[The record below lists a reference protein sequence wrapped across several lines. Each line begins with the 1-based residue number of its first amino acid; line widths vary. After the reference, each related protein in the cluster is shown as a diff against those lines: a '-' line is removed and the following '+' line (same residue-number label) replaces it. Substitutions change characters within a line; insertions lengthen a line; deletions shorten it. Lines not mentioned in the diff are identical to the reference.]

1 MQARKLRNDFELAVT
16 IKTWKKHVVIW
27 LFCIGLVAVVTMH
40 AYQWATNKAY
50 EQIEDF
56 AAGQLDLYA
65 AALEN
70 ELGKHAYLA
79 CLLAGDPDIAQLIQA
94 APSRQL
100 QNKASN
106 KLIKTSVTSG
116 ILGAWLLDANARV
129 LASSDAASPFGKKFL
144 SLGVAQR
151 ALQGQE
157 SRGVQGDV
165 QSGSPEYLFAC
176 PVFHAE
182 KSVGAVV
189 IAVSLAPMEAT
200 WTGLALRSE
209 SDKPVV
215 VDALG
220 AIVLSSVAAW
230 KSQTAEQLLPNRLG
244 VVGLGVSKGNQQD
257 ASYWTISPAR
267 AGALSVRAMVRV
279 DDQAQAYPAVVH
291 RRTLPRFGWHL
302 LVFSHAAAVDRDA
315 QLIAGV
321 TAAVCTAALL
331 LYLVWHQRRRVIEQ
345 KLLTRQALQQAN
357 DQLERTVLQRTEELH
372 QSNAE
377 LQHEITVRL
386 RAESVLREAQDE
398 LIQAS
403 KMALLGQMS
412 ASISHEVGQ
421 PLTAMR
427 ALAANA
433 KLLLMQGRHE
443 DVLGNLSNMIELVE
457 RMGRITTQ
465 LKSFARKGSP
475 SQTQVH
481 LTVAVH
487 NAVELLRG
495 RWQETNVQLRVDVP
509 EPLWVVC
516 DGNRL
521 EQVLINLM
529 VNAIDAMQNA
539 QTKNLTVMACTQKDR
554 VKVSIH
560 DTGSGIAAEQREHL
574 FEPFFTTKST
584 GLGLGLVISASIIHE
599 FGGELVAIDVPQGAT
614 FEFDLP
620 LLNRPIP

>member
-1 MQARKLRNDFELAVT
+1 M
-16 IKTWKKHVVIW
+16 KTWTKYLVVW
-27 LFCIGLVAVVTMH
+27 LFCIGLVAVATVH
-40 AYQWATNKAY
+40 AYQWATKKAY
-50 EQIEDF
+50 EQMEDS

-65 AALEN
+65 TALEN

-79 CLLAGDPDIAQLIQA
+79 CLLAGDRDIAQLVRVA
-94 APSRQL
+94 SNRQL
-100 QNKASN
+100 IDQASS

-129 LASSDAASPFGKKFL
+129 LASSDAASAIRKNF
-144 SLGVAQR
+144 SSIGVAQQ
-151 ALQGQE
+151 ALRGQE
-157 SRGVQGDV
+157 SRGVLGYA

-176 PVFHAE
+176 PVFDAE
-182 KSVGAVV
+182 KPVAAVV

-230 KSQTAEQLLPNRLG
+230 KSQSAEQLLTHRIG
-244 VVGLGVSKGNQQD
+244 VTSSGDGKSNSKSKSHQQD
-257 ASYWTISPAR
+257 ASYWTILPT
-267 AGALSVRAMVRV
+267 GVDALTVRAMVRV
-279 DDQAQAYPAVVH
+279 DDQSQAYAAVVH

-321 TAAVCTAALL
+321 TAAVCTAAVLL
-331 LYLVWHQRRRVIEQ
+331 CLVWQQRRRVIEQ
-345 KLLTRQALQQAN
+345 KLLTRQVLQQAN
-357 DQLERTVLQRTEELH
+357 DQLEQTVQQRTEELY
-372 QSNAE
+372 QSNLE

-386 RAESVLREAQDE
+386 RAEAVLRKAQDE

-433 KLLLMQGRHE
+433 KLLLVQGRHE

-475 SQTQVH
+475 PQTHVH

-495 RWQETNVQLRVDVP
+495 RWQETLVQVCVDVP
-509 EPLWVVC
+509 EQLWVIC

-539 QTKNLTVMACTQKDR
+539 STKNLTVMACTQKNR
-554 VKVSIH
+554 VRVSIH